1 MPRKATPPEPDD
13 GEQKTQRRSRS
24 RQPGSI
30 QEYQTD
36 QGKRWRFQVY
46 VLKSSPTPA

>member
-1 MPRKATPPEPDD
+1 MPGKTTPPAPDD
-13 GEQKTQRRSRS
+13 GAQKTQRRSRS

-36 QGKRWRFQVY
+36 QGKR
-46 VLKSSPTPA
+46 